1 MRPYISL
8 HVSQFD
14 NGWKRYSSRCYA
26 IRRVQVTKEATACGR
41 TNHSPSRRSKAPN
54 DWGTQRRIKGGRP
67 PLAGGR
73 TGAVDSSSPT
83 HKGSINQ
90 VTSSVRGSFG
100 ALPLRPTAMIRRTSC
115 EVLLCASVYYAA
127 GITAF
132 NGWIC
137 RVDVI
142 RVGAD
147 LRVHPYGI
155 KRFYEDR
162 RTHRS
167 APTEG
172 YTYHR
177 YTSSASV
184 PIKAR
189 RVTRCRDA
197 RSERPY
203 SELLV

>member
-1 MRPYISL
+1 MIQRTLRPSVPTAGYTSRCDTKGYT
-8 HVSQFD
+8 SRSD
-14 NGWKRYSSRCYA
+14 TKGYSSRCCA
-26 IRRVQVTKEATACGR
+26 IRRVQVTEEATACGR
-41 TNHSPSRRSKAPN
+41 TNHSPQSKEQSSERLGDIGAYK
-54 DWGTQRRIKGGRP
+54 GGGRP

-132 NGWIC
+132 DGWTF

-147 LRVHPYGI
+147 LRVI
-155 KRFYEDR
+155 AIRQ
-162 RTHRS
+162 
-167 APTEG
+167 
-172 YTYHR
+172 
-177 YTSSASV
+177 V
-184 PIKAR
+184 
-189 RVTRCRDA
+189 
-197 RSERPY
+197 RPL
-203 SELLV
+203 STKQDK